1 MFPRSLGQISRPCS
15 TSILRFVFCKRHLIC
30 LFAFKLLPCTADNLT
45 ISNYLHCL
53 FVDLRSVNHHLFVNL
68 ATIELVRADL
78 HIWTQLQ
85 VCHLFPS
92 SILCRWKTSAIVAEA
107 KHEGSDLLI
116 IPWKKFQKEW
126 GRMGVSWANWKTGW
140 KSESDFQG
148 EQVQVGT
155 IAKKL
160 LQWLWDMLFSY
171 HSAFAIVQTLL
182 FSCWS

>member
-1 MFPRSLGQISRPCS
+1 MFPPSLGQISRPCS
-15 TSILRFVFCKRHLIC
+15 TLLLRFAFCTTASDLPVCFQTIAVHC
-30 LFAFKLLPCTADNLT
+30 WQSDNFKLSALL
-45 ISNYLHCL
+45 
-53 FVDLRSVNHHLFVNL
+53 VDLRSVNHHLFVNL

-92 SILCRWKTSAIVAEA
+92 SILCRWKTSAIAAEA
-107 KHEGSDLLI
+107 KHEKADLI

-160 LQWLWDMLFSY
+160 LQRHWDMLFSY